1 MILQL
6 LIGSNSNQEHGYS
19 VRCQEVRRALNK
31 SKVRILAY
39 VLATWKESES
49 NSPRMNRILTFD
61 PSNILQMQ
69 VESMANVFKLR
80 RQIRNA
86 DLVVME
92 GMLTPLSFL
101 TVKMMGAKIVLDTH
115 GVNSAVALSLLRKK
129 NPGHILRF
137 IAWYMLEYWQVH
149 FSDHVVAVSTFDL
162 RKFKELFRLSS
173 KKASIVP
180 NVLPKE
186 FQKERQEEVYD
197 ERISHILQQTEG
209 RKKVAFVG
217 NLDVL
222 HNRRAATY
230 ILDHLA
236 PSLSSEDIVFLIIG
250 TGEKIS
256 HNSPNVILTGYVENL
271 PYLLDNCDLC
281 IAPLDVGTGTKTKIL
296 CYLSL
301 GKPLLA
307 TDTAMEGIDIPPTDL
322 ITISDL
328 HSFSHTLSRM
338 MQDLERLASRSEE
351 MIGYI
356 HKYYSYSALRKSI
369 EALIRKVNNS

>member
-1 MILQL
+1 L
-6 LIGSNSNQEHGYS
+6 
-19 VRCQEVRRALNK
+19 
-31 SKVRILAY
+31 
-39 VLATWKESES
+39 
-49 NSPRMNRILTFD
+49 
-61 PSNILQMQ
+61 
-69 VESMANVFKLR
+69 
-80 RQIRNA
+80 
-86 DLVVME
+86 
-92 GMLTPLSFL
+92 
-101 TVKMMGAKIVLDTH
+101 
-115 GVNSAVALSLLRKK
+115 
-129 NPGHILRF
+129 
-137 IAWYMLEYWQVH
+137 LEYWQVH
-149 FSDHVVAVSTFDL
+149 FSDHVVAVSKFDL
-162 RKFKELFRLSS
+162 RKFKDLFRLSS
-173 KKASIVP
+173 KKVSIVP

-186 FQKERQEEVYD
+186 FQKERHEEVYD

-217 NLDVL
+217 NLEVL

-250 TGEKIS
+250 KGEKIS
-256 HNSPNVILTGYVENL
+256 HNSQNVILTGYVENL

-301 GKPLLA
+301 GKPLVA
-307 TDTAMEGIDIPPTDL
+307 TDTAMEGIDILPTDL

-328 HSFSHTLSRM
+328 HSFSDTVSKM
-338 MQDLERLASRSEE
+338 MQDLERLASRAEE

-356 HKYYSYSALRKSI
+356 HQYYSYSALRKSI